1 MGRFPKPG
9 WTEIQRELFGN
20 LLDGTIDT
28 FTFLPNM
35 KQVEMAV
42 AGLRTLVRISELNDR
57 EILADS

>member
-1 MGRFPKPG
+1 
-9 WTEIQRELFGN
+9 